1 MLNLSKKDNKNILL
15 IKSIFIRTSLFFVSA
30 YFIFHF
36 MNGNISFSPLE
47 DKRALLKQ
55 SSQILL
61 DKEKK
66 LLFKELM
73 ISKLNNSKEN
83 LDLLDELVRTK
94 LGYSDIN
101 EVIYSKK

>member
-1 MLNLSKKDNKNILL
+1 MLNFIKKDNKNLFL

-30 YFIFHF
+30 YFVFHF
-36 MNGNISFSPLE
+36 INGNISFTPLE

-55 SSQILL
+55 SNQILL
-61 DKEKK
+61 DQEKK
-66 LLFKELM
+66 LVFKELM
-73 ISKLNNSKEN
+73 TSKLNNSKEN

-101 EVIYSKK
+101 EVVYSKK